1 MSRPLDGRT
10 EDGARGSRLLEGGAD
25 ADARISLLFVCL
37 GNICRSPT
45 AEGVMRALVRD
56 AGLEQQIHLDSA
68 GTGGWH
74 VGESPD
80 ARATD
85 AARRRGIA
93 LEGAAR
99 EVRPR
104 DFEEFDLILAMDR
117 SNLRSLRRLAPD
129 EQARR
134 KVRLLREWDRAANG
148 DLDVPGG
155 RAGFRSDGDL
165 DVPDP
170 YYGGS
175 DGFDRVLDLVQTS
188 CAALLEELR
197 AAEEDAEGAA
207 AR

>member
-1 MSRPLDGRT
+1 VTVR
-10 EDGARGSRLLEGGAD
+10 
-25 ADARISLLFVCL
+25 LLFVCL

-45 AEGVMRALVRD
+45 AEGVMRALVRE
-56 AGLEQQIHLDSA
+56 AGLEQQIQLDSA

-99 EVRPR
+99 KVRPR
-104 DFEEFDLILAMDR
+104 DFQEFDLILAMDA
-117 SNLRSLRRLAPD
+117 SNLRDLRRLAPD
-129 EQARR
+129 ERARE
-134 KVRLLREWDRAANG
+134 KVRLLREWDPAAG
-148 DLDVPGG
+148 E
-155 RAGFRSDGDL
+155 DL

-170 YYGGS
+170 YYGGP
-175 DGFDRVLDLVQTS
+175 DGFDRVLDLVHAA
-188 CAALLEELR
+188 CASLLEQLRPR
-197 AAEEDAEGAA
+197 AAEQASP